1 MRKILGSTLAFVYL
15 LFPMG
20 LVLLILIFTPLMF
33 FSDVSAIRT
42 SGFAGPDTA
51 LSTIGLSGFVIG
63 ISLLIPPLR
72 RIYGVF
78 PWLYPFVKIFFV
90 GMIILNIAISILNVG
105 YQTGS
110 DTRHTLFFILM
121 VVFVVLGRLGMSFYF
136 YRNPVLE
143 EGEEA

>member
-1 MRKILGSTLAFVYL
+1 MRKLLGSTLAFIYL
-15 LFPMG
+15 IFPMS

-51 LSTIGLSGFVIG
+51 FSMIGLSGLVIG

-105 YQTGS
+105 YQTVS

-136 YRNPVLE
+136 HRNPVLE